1 MSERIEKAKELLERY
16 GNDTARMLDENPE
29 LETLELF
36 SDRRESLLD
45 WYPFRAGAK
54 LLLAGAGDGGLLA
67 LLLRKGLA
75 VTAVDTDM
83 SALAL
88 LRARKESLKL
98 SGELET
104 LEGKLGDQSTA
115 LSGQFDY
122 ILFDGTLGS
131 DGEAALVAA
140 RELLSPGGTLLIAAE
155 NAYGVRAFAG
165 QKLGENALSYEALSA
180 LTEAEGGS
188 GFFYFPEP
196 LKNLADTIYSERR
209 LPEVGELSRVIPA
222 YGFPTYV
229 AINVGAKY
237 NEVCR
242 DGLYPRFADSFL
254 ACWTK
259 GGESAAERPVFV
271 KYNRNRTAAYRLVTI
286 IWEAADGTR
295 RVEKRALS
303 PEGNAHIAAFAER
316 LALLRSEDRGL
327 QYADAEIT
335 TADGLTSACFPYVLG
350 ESFTSVFCRELSQ
363 GQPLEDTLE
372 RALQRIIGGGEVH
385 NIDAI
390 FDNFLV
396 PEGAEALGIDKVPL
410 TGIDCEWVSAKPLNK
425 SYVRYRALR
434 SFYEQQRESLG
445 LGTEEAFLL
454 RFGISAK
461 EAAGFAAEE
470 AAFQR
475 GVAGEE
481 QARFLDRFIVSQ
493 QNAEIIART
502 ERTLEETRE
511 QLAAS
516 WEEIRIRDAEI
527 KKITEVKRLTD
538 NHVVNLETMIRDL
551 RAENGQLAETLQ
563 YLSRHQTLYSR
574 LRRKAS
580 AIFNAKYPKGS
591 RERKRLLFRLNAVRH
606 PLKHWKLMHTPEGK
620 NLVDGEFAIGDI
632 YREHGKL
639 RFPQFE
645 SPRVSIIIPCYNQ
658 IEYTYACLVSLLEH
672 TKDIPYEVIIAD
684 DVSSDATKRLSDF
697 AEGLVIA
704 RNETNQGFLK
714 NCNQAALKARGEFL
728 FFLNNDTKVTEGWL
742 SWLLKLMDEDLSI
755 GMTGSKLVY
764 PDGRLQEAGGII
776 WSDASGW
783 NYGRLQ
789 DPTLPEFNYVKD
801 VDYMSGAAILIRHA
815 LWKEIGGF
823 DTRYAPAY
831 CEDSDLAFEVR
842 AHGYR
847 VVYQPKSVVIHFEG
861 ISNGTDVQGTGLKR
875 YQIENTEKL
884 KEKWKKE
891 LAEQFENNGNPDP
904 FRARE
909 RSKGKKIILVVDHYV
924 PTFDK
929 DAGSRTTWQYLKMFV
944 KQGYQVKFLGDNFAA
959 EEPYTTALTQLGI
972 EVLYG
977 EAMQKGIWDWIEKHA
992 SDIDFVYLN
1001 RPHIASKYID
1011 FIQERTSI
1019 RVLYYG
1025 HDLHFLRERR
1035 EYELTGEEA
1044 HREASAYWKGVEL
1057 TLLRKAALSFYP
1069 SEEECKAIH
1078 AIDSTIRVKPL
1089 TAYVWDSFPEVSDF
1103 GYEKREGLLFV
1114 GGFAHPPNLDAV
1126 LWFLKE
1132 VFPEIRAEESI
1143 NFYVAGSKVPEEL
1156 IALHNPENGIHILGF
1171 VSDERLRELYENC
1184 RLVVVPLRYGAGVK
1198 GKVIEALYYGAPVL
1212 TTSIGAEGIPA
1223 AETVMEIEDS
1233 APGFAAAALRLY
1245 RDRTALETL
1254 SERSSA
1260 YIRAHNGMDAVWEAL
1275 ASDFS

>member
-1 MSERIEKAKELLERY
+1 MSGRIE
-16 GNDTARMLDENPE
+16 TARALLSQYGQNTAAMLDEHPE

-36 SDRRESLLD
+36 SDRRENLLD
-45 WYPFRAGAK
+45 WYPFRRGAK
-54 LLLAGAGDGGLLA
+54 ILLAGAGDGALLP

-75 VTAVDTDM
+75 VTALDPDPD
-83 SALAL
+83 ALAL
-88 LRARKESLKL
+88 LRERKKTAGLTGAL
-98 SGELET
+98 TL
-104 LEGKLGDQSTA
+104 LEGKLGETA
-115 LSGQFDY
+115 DSALANFDY
-122 ILFDGTLGS
+122 VLFDGTLG
-131 DGEAALVAA
+131 ERAVEVLRAA
-140 RELLSPGGTLLIAAE
+140 RQMLNPGGCLLVAAE

-165 QKLGENALSYEALSA
+165 QKQGENALSYEAIEHDMA
-180 LTEAEGGS
+180 AEGGEC
-188 GFFYFPEP
+188 FFYFPEP

-209 LPEVGELSRVIPA
+209 LPEEGELSRVIPA

-242 DGLYPRFADSFL
+242 DGLYPRFADAFL

-259 GGESAAERPVFV
+259 EEAEKTARPVYV
-271 KYNRNRTAAYRLVTI
+271 KYNRNRDARYRLVTV
-286 IWEAADGTR
+286 IWENPDGTR
-295 RVEKRALS
+295 YVEKRALT
-303 PEGNAHIAAFAER
+303 PEGNAHIAAFAARLRCLQGEER
-316 LALLRSEDRGL
+316 GIS
-327 QYADAEIT
+327 YAAPEIRT
-335 TADGLTSACFPYVLG
+335 ENELTSAYFPYVLG
-350 ESFTSVFCRELSQ
+350 KSFSQ
-363 GQPLEDTLE
+363 LICSEIAAGAPLEDTLE
-372 RALQRIIGGGEVH
+372 RALDRLIGGGEVH

-396 PEGAEALGIDKVPL
+396 NGSTAETEIETVPL
-410 TGIDCEWVSAKPLNK
+410 TGIDCEWVSETALDKN
-425 SYVRYRALR
+425 YVRYRALR
-434 SFYEQQRESLG
+434 TFYEQQRESFG
-445 LGTEEAFLL
+445 FGTEAEFLQ
-454 RFGISAK
+454 RFGISAA
-461 EAAGFAAEE
+461 ERARFAAEE
-470 AAFQR
+470 AKFQR
-475 GVAGEE
+475 GIAGKE
-481 QARFLDRFIVSQ
+481 QVRFLDRFIVSL

-516 WEEIRIRDAEI
+516 FEEIRMRDAEI

-551 RAENGQLAETLQ
+551 RRENGNLAEALQ
-563 YLSRHQTLYSR
+563 YLNRHQTLYSR
-574 LRRKAS
+574 LRQKAS

-591 RERKRLLFRLNAVRH
+591 GERKRLLFRLDAIRH
-606 PLKHWKLMHTPEGK
+606 PIRHWKLVNTPEGR
-620 NLVDGEFAIGDI
+620 NLIDGEFAIGDI

-639 RFPQFE
+639 SFPQFNA
-645 SPRVSIIIPCYNQ
+645 PRVSIIIPCYNQ
-658 IEYTYACLVSLLEH
+658 IAYTYACLVSILEH
-672 TKDIPYEVIIAD
+672 TPDISYEVIIAD
-684 DVSSDATKRLSDF
+684 DVSTDATRRLSDF
-697 AEGLVIA
+697 AEGLVLA

-714 NCNQAALKARGEFL
+714 NCNQAAARARGEFL
-728 FFLNNDTKVTEGWL
+728 FFLNNDTKVTEGYL
-742 SWLLKLMDEDLSI
+742 SWLLKLMDENPSI

-789 DPTLPEFNYVKD
+789 DPSLPEFNYVKD
-801 VDYMSGAAILIRHA
+801 VDYMSGAAILIRHK

-861 ISNGTDVQGTGLKR
+861 VSNGTDVQGTGLKR

-891 LAEQFENNGNPDP
+891 LAEQFENTGNPDP

-909 RSKGKKIILVVDHYV
+909 RSGGKKIILVVDHYV

-944 KQGYQVKFLGDNFAA
+944 KQGYQVKFLGDNFA

-977 EAMQKGIWDWIEKHA
+977 PVMQKGIWDWIEKHA
-992 SDIDFVYLN
+992 ADLDFVYLN

-1011 FIQERTSI
+1011 FIQERTSL

-1035 EYELTGEEA
+1035 EYELTGETE
-1044 HREASAYWKGVEL
+1044 HRDASAYWKGVEFS
-1057 TLLRKAALSFYP
+1057 LLRKADLSFYP
-1069 SEEECKAIH
+1069 SAEECKAIH
-1078 AIDSTIRVKPL
+1078 AVDATIRVKPL
-1089 TAYVWDSFPEVSDF
+1089 TAYVWDSFPAKRDF
-1103 GYEKREGLLFV
+1103 GYAKREGLLFV

-1126 LWFLKE
+1126 LWFLRE
-1132 VFPEIRAEESI
+1132 VFPAIRTAEPV
-1143 NFYVAGSKVPEEL
+1143 NFYVAGSKVPDEL
-1156 IALHNPENGIHILGF
+1156 KTLDNPAKGIHILGF
-1171 VSDERLRELYENC
+1171 VSDERLEELYQSC

-1212 TTSIGAEGIPA
+1212 TTPVGAEGIPD
-1223 AETVMEIEDS
+1223 AENVMEIQED
-1233 APGFAAAALRLY
+1233 AEDFAAATVRLY
-1245 RDRTALETL
+1245 QDQAALEAMAARAST
-1254 SERSSA
+1254 
-1260 YIRAHNGMDAVWEAL
+1260 YIRAHNSMDAVWAGL
-1275 ASDFS
+1275 KDDFS

>member
-1 MSERIEKAKELLERY
+1 MSERIE
-16 GNDTARMLDENPE
+16 TARALLSQYGRNTAAMLDEHPE

-54 LLLAGAGDGGLLA
+54 LLLAGAGDGGLLS
-67 LLLRKGLA
+67 LLLRKGLK
-75 VTAVDTDM
+75 VTALDTDEA
-83 SALAL
+83 ALAF
-88 LRARKESLKL
+88 LRERKEVFEL

-104 LEGKLGDQSTA
+104 VSGKLGEGSTA
-115 LSGQFDY
+115 SLGSFDY
-122 ILFDGTLGS
+122 VLFDGTLRS
-131 DGEAALVAA
+131 EDEAMLRAA
-140 RELLSPGGTLLIAAE
+140 RELLSPGGTLFIAAE

-165 QKLGENALSYEALSA
+165 QKLGENALSYEKLKA
-180 LTEAEGGS
+180 LTEAAGGNS
-188 GFFYFPEP
+188 FFYFPEP
-196 LKNLADTIYSERR
+196 LKNLADTVYSERR

-259 GGESAAERPVFV
+259 GEAAPESRPVYV
-271 KYNRNRTAAYRLVTI
+271 KYNRNRDARYRLVTV
-286 IWEAADGTR
+286 IWEKADGTR
-295 RVEKRALS
+295 LVEKRALS
-303 PEGNAHIAAFAER
+303 ADGNAHIAAFAER
-316 LALLRSEDRGL
+316 IRCLREEGRDIS
-327 QYADAEIT
+327 YAAPEIRT
-335 TADGLTSACFPYVLG
+335 ENGLTSACFPYVLG
-350 ESFTSVFCRELSQ
+350 ENFSQRICREIAA
-363 GQPLEDTLE
+363 GAPLEDTLE
-372 RALQRIIGGGEVH
+372 RALDRLIGGGEVH

-396 PEGAEALGIDKVPL
+396 TGGTAETEIESLPL
-410 TGIDCEWVSAKPLNK
+410 TGIDCEWVSETALDKN
-425 SYVRYRALR
+425 YVRYRALR
-434 SFYEQQRESLG
+434 TFYEQQRESLG
-445 LGTEEAFLL
+445 LGTEADFLQ
-454 RFGISAK
+454 RFGVT
-461 EAAGFAAEE
+461 AAECARFAAEE
-470 AAFQR
+470 ASFQR
-475 GVAGEE
+475 GVAGKE

-516 WEEIRIRDAEI
+516 FEEIRIRDAEI

-551 RAENGQLAETLQ
+551 RRENGQLAETLQ

-591 RERKRLLFRLNAVRH
+591 GERKRFLFRLDAIRH
-606 PLKHWKLMHTPEGK
+606 PIRHRKLVSTPEGR
-620 NLVDGEFAIGDI
+620 NLIDGEFAIGDI

-639 RFPQFE
+639 SFPQFDA
-645 SPRVSIIIPCYNQ
+645 PRVSVIIPCYNQ
-658 IEYTYACLVSLLEH
+658 IAYTYACLVSILEH
-672 TKDIPYEVIIAD
+672 TPDISYEVIIAD
-684 DVSSDATKRLSDF
+684 DVSTDATKRLSDF

-714 NCNQAALKARGEFL
+714 NCNQAAAKARGEFL
-728 FFLNNDTKVTEGWL
+728 FFLNNDTKVTEGYL
-742 SWLLKLMDEDLSI
+742 SWLLKLMDEDPSI

-789 DPTLPEFNYVKD
+789 DPSLPEFNYVKD
-801 VDYMSGAAILIRHA
+801 VDYMSGAAILIRHE

-891 LAEQFENNGNPDP
+891 LSEQFENNGNPDP

-977 EAMQKGIWDWIEKHA
+977 PAMQQGIWDWIEKHA
-992 SDIDFVYLN
+992 ADLDFVYLN

-1011 FIQERTSI
+1011 FLQERTSV

-1035 EYELTGEEA
+1035 EYELTGETE
-1044 HREASAYWKGVEL
+1044 HRDASAYWKGVEFS
-1057 TLLRKAALSFYP
+1057 LLRKAALSFYP
-1069 SEEECKAIH
+1069 SAEECKAIH
-1078 AIDSTIRVKPL
+1078 AIDKTIRVKPL
-1089 TAYVWDSFPEVSDF
+1089 TAYVWDSFPPERDF

-1132 VFPEIRAEESI
+1132 VFPRVRAEEPV
-1143 NFYVAGSKVPEEL
+1143 NFYVAGSKVPDEL
-1156 IALHNPENGIHILGF
+1156 KALDNPAAGIHILGF
-1171 VSDERLRELYENC
+1171 VSDERLAELYQSC

-1212 TTSIGAEGIPA
+1212 TTPIGAEGIPDA
-1223 AETVMEIEDS
+1223 AQVMEIRED
-1233 APGFAAAALRLY
+1233 AADFAAATLQLY
-1245 RDRTALETL
+1245 RDRDALTAMA
-1254 SERSSA
+1254 ERA
-1260 YIRAHNGMDAVWEAL
+1260 ARYIRAHNSMDAVWAEL
-1275 ASDFS
+1275 KDDFA